1 MEIFYNKYKVEMSE
15 NKEALLAEK
24 AEEMTNPDKG
34 AIVDDKPISSRIKSV
49 IPWLDKQFRIDSKE
63 A

>member
-1 MEIFYNKYKVEMSE
+1 MSE
-15 NKEALLAEK
+15 NKEKLLADK

-49 IPWLDKQFRIDSKE
+49 IPWHDKQFRIDGKE